1 MSRDRYRPLVSACR
15 IPGRRHHANE
25 NRYGALVLVAEPHF
39 LGELRTALDAPT
51 AALVTAT
58 LDKDLGGIETR
69 DLAQHLAGVLKL

>member
-1 MSRDRYRPLVSACR
+1 MSRDRYRPPVSACR

-51 AALVTAT
+51 AALVT
-58 LDKDLGGIETR
+58 KDLGGIETR